1 MSRTKHQWNQ
11 SRKRLLIVWDFLL
24 YNQKT
29 NSWCIFFPVKAQML
43 AALQIRAVL
52 IINPTAFAQN
62 GRARLSIPALNPGAH
77 FPSVLINVN
86 NPWRCSFQEIVCCL
100 LVSGS
105 CLSCYLDI
113 FKPNFVLKLSNRPL
127 LALNSPALDPSPF
140 FCSKLSYNDFTFLK
154 SSQKSIDMSFLEQS
168 CTRIK
173 TAFLI

>member
-29 NSWCIFFPVKAQML
+29 NSWCIFFPVNAQML

-113 FKPNFVLKLSNRPL
+113 FKANIFLKLSNHPSL
-127 LALNSPALDPSPF
+127 LNSTALDPLPSFGFP
-140 FCSKLSYNDFTFLK
+140 LSYNNFTFLETY
-154 SSQKSIDMSFLEQS
+154 QSIDMPAL
-168 CTRIK
+168 
-173 TAFLI
+173 A